1 MPGLDGFG
9 VLEGMG
15 LHGHIETTPVLMLT
29 ARNAPEDVQRALKL
43 GARDYLT
50 KPFDDKQLLARVA
63 RLLRPRPQSRAAATL
78 I

>member
-1 MPGLDGFG
+1 
-9 VLEGMG
+9 
-15 LHGHIETTPVLMLT
+15 MLT